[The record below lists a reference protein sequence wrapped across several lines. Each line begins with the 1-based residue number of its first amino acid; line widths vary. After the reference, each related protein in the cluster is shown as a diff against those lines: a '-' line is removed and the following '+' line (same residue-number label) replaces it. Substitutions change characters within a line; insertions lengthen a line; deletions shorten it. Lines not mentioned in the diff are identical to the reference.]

1 MKRVSV
7 FHHGMT
13 DAQREQTLIRLMT
26 KYKTQ
31 LMRMAY
37 MYLGDLSLAEEA
49 VQDTFLKAY
58 AHMERFRGEANE
70 ATWLTR
76 IAINTCKDMRRSAWF
91 RSRSKTVALESVP
104 EQGREDQHAD
114 DAVLQAVMS
123 LSDREKQVILLR
135 YYQGMTVPALAQTLG
150 ISVACANSRL
160 NRAKEYLRSMLKG
173 WYFDEE

>member
-1 MKRVSV
+1 MSV
-7 FHHGMT
+7 FRQGMT
-13 DAQREQTLIRLMT
+13 DAQREQALIQLMSQH
-26 KYKTQ
+26 KTQ

-58 AHMERFRGEANE
+58 AHMERFRGEASE

-76 IAINTCKDMRRSAWF
+76 IAINTCKDVRRTAWF
-91 RSRSKTVALESVP
+91 RTRSKAVALESVA
-104 EQGREDQHAD
+104 ERGREDPVTD
-114 DAVLQAVMS
+114 DTVLQAVMA

-135 YYQGMTVPALAQTLG
+135 YYQCMTVPELAQALG

-160 NRAKEYLRSMLKG
+160 NRAREHLRSALKG